1 MLIKIISCGIIKKK
15 GCEYMDFIKDIYNK
29 SIPKFGYVIETDN
42 GKSIVVI
49 LGVSG
54 VEKLGKY
61 PFEDRIYQINKKM
74 HSIYQKK
81 ELSDNDKVQLVELMQ
96 EMNKFCEPQ
105 NYKILATPHEQEV
118 FVNGL
123 TENEKEQIE
132 NQLQMLIA
140 CRKFYHEFSSK

>member
-1 MLIKIISCGIIKKK
+1 MLIKSISCVIINKK